1 MVDKHSQSFFGQ
13 STGLTLLSS
22 SRSDPYLYFK
32 CIQKKQNGSWE
43 KPSAGEGK
51 TIKCNLDE
59 IIMILQVLKKNEKA
73 WSSFHNFND
82 SKTQISFKWDEKN
95 DKRLMIRIGKYS
107 KVLNYSQI
115 ELLRLLLKHILKEKI
130 EYATTSN
137 FTGNKKVPKE
147 NLKSVHNN
155 QVITPKSKG
164 ITIGNSEVNEGKI
177 SQIEGS
183 IKNST
188 DKALLINFN
197 NDTEIWIPKSTIK
210 SNYIIEDDSSQIFL
224 IDEWILKKNNLIIN

>member
-13 STGLTLLSS
+13 STGLTVLSS

-32 CIQKKQNGSWE
+32 CIQKKQNGGWE

-51 TIKCNLDE
+51 TIKCNIDE
-59 IIMILQVLKKNEKA
+59 IIMILQVLKKKEKA
-73 WSSFHNFND
+73 WSSYHNFKD

-95 DKRLMIRIGKYS
+95 DKKLMIRIGKYS

-115 ELLRLLLKHILKEKI
+115 ELLRLLLKHIIKEKI
-130 EYATTSN
+130 KYATTSN
-137 FTGNKKVPKE
+137 FTGYKEESKK
-147 NLKSVHNN
+147 NLKSVHEN

-164 ITIGNSEVNEGKI
+164 ITTGNSEVYEGKT
-177 SQIEGS
+177 SQIVGS

-188 DKALLINFN
+188 EKALLINFN
-197 NDTEIWIPKSTIK
+197 NDLEIWIPRSTIK
-210 SNYIIEDDSSQIFL
+210 STYNIEDDSNQTFL
-224 IDEWILKKNNLIIN
+224 IDEWILRKNNLNN

>member
-13 STGLTLLSS
+13 STGITVLSS
-22 SRSDPYLYFK
+22 SRSDPSLYFK

-59 IIMILQVLKKNEKA
+59 IIMILQVLKKNQKV
-73 WSSFHNFND
+73 WSSFHNFKD

-95 DKRLMIRIGKYS
+95 DKKLMIRIGKYS
-107 KVLNYSQI
+107 KVLSYSQI

-137 FTGNKKVPKE
+137 FTGNKKMTKE
-147 NLKSVHNN
+147 NLKNVHDN
-155 QVITPKSKG
+155 QVGTPKSKV
-164 ITIGNSEVNEGKI
+164 INIGNTEINEGKT

-188 DKALLINFN
+188 EKALLINFDN
-197 NDTEIWIPKSTIK
+197 NTEIWIPRSTIK
-210 SNYIIEDDSSQIFL
+210 STYNIEDDSNQTFL
-224 IDEWILKKNNLIIN
+224 IDEWILKKNNLFN

>member
-13 STGLTLLSS
+13 STGLTVLSS
-22 SRSDPYLYFK
+22 SRSDPYLFFK
-32 CIQKKQNGSWE
+32 CIQKKQNGKWE
-43 KPSAGEGK
+43 KPSTGEGK

-59 IIMILQVLKKNEKA
+59 IIMILQVLEKNERA
-73 WSSFHNFND
+73 WSSFHNFKE
-82 SKTQISFKWDEKN
+82 SKTQISFKWDETN
-95 DKRLMIRIGKYS
+95 DKKLIIKIGKYS
-107 KVLNYSQI
+107 KVLNFSQV

-137 FTGNKKVPKE
+137 FIGNEKGLKE
-147 NLKSVHNN
+147 NLKNFHDN
-155 QVITPKSKG
+155 QVLAPKSRG
-164 ITIGNSEVNEGKI
+164 MTIEDREVNEGKT

-197 NDTEIWIPKSTIK
+197 NDNEIWIPRSTIK
-210 SNYIIEDDSSQIFL
+210 SNYNIEDDSNQTFL
-224 IDEWILKKNNLIIN
+224 IEEWILKKNKLIIN

>member
-51 TIKCNLDE
+51 TIKCSLDE
-59 IIMILQVLKKNEKA
+59 LIMILQVLKKNEKA

-95 DKRLMIRIGKYS
+95 DKRLLIRIGKYS
-107 KVLNYSQI
+107 KILNYSQI

-137 FTGNKKVPKE
+137 FTGSKKIP
-147 NLKSVHNN
+147 STYDN
-155 QVITPKSKG
+155 QVITSKSKG
-164 ITIGNSEVNEGKI
+164 VPNGKSEVNEGKT

-188 DKALLINFN
+188 ERALLLNFN

-210 SNYIIEDDSSQIFL
+210 SNYNIEDDSSQIFL
-224 IDEWILKKNNLIIN
+224 IEEWILKKNNLIIN

>member
-32 CIQKKQNGSWE
+32 CIQKKQDGSWE

-59 IIMILQVLKKNEKA
+59 IIMILQVLKKNQKV
-73 WSSFHNFND
+73 WSSFHNFKD

-95 DKRLMIRIGKYS
+95 DRRLMIRIGKYS
-107 KVLNYSQI
+107 KILNFSQV

-137 FTGNKKVPKE
+137 FLGNRKVPNE
-147 NLKSVHNN
+147 NVKNVNNN
-155 QVITPKSKG
+155 QAIPKSRSME
-164 ITIGNSEVNEGKI
+164 NSEVNEKKV
-177 SQIEGS
+177 SQIEGL

-197 NDTEIWIPKSTIK
+197 NDKEIWIPKSTIK
-210 SNYIIEDDSSQIFL
+210 SNYKTEEDSNQTFL
-224 IDEWILKKNNLIIN
+224 IAEWILKKNNLIID

>member
-1 MVDKHSQSFFGQ
+1 MRNMVDKHSQSFFGQ
-13 STGLTLLSS
+13 STGITVLSP

-59 IIMILQVLKKNEKA
+59 LIMILQVLKKNEKA

-95 DKRLMIRIGKYS
+95 DKKLMIKIGKYS
-107 KVLNYSQI
+107 KVLNFSQV
-115 ELLRLLLKHILKEKI
+115 ELLRLLLKHMLKEKI

-137 FTGNKKVPKE
+137 FIGNKKASKE
-147 NLKSVHNN
+147 NIKKFKEN
-155 QVITPKSKG
+155 QIIAPKSKE
-164 ITIGNSEVNEGKI
+164 NSKVDEGKI

-210 SNYIIEDDSSQIFL
+210 SNYNIEDDSSQRFL
-224 IDEWILKKNNLIIN
+224 IDEWILKKNNLIYN

>member
-32 CIQKKQNGSWE
+32 CIQKKQDGSWE

-59 IIMILQVLKKNEKA
+59 IIMILQVLKKNEKG
-73 WSSFHNFND
+73 WSSFHNFKD

-107 KVLNYSQI
+107 KVLNFSQV

-137 FTGNKKVPKE
+137 FPGNRKVPNE
-147 NLKSVHNN
+147 NVKNINNN
-155 QVITPKSKG
+155 QATPKSRG
-164 ITIGNSEVNEGKI
+164 INIESSEVNEKKV

-183 IKNST
+183 IKSST

-197 NDTEIWIPKSTIK
+197 DDNEIWIPKSTIK
-210 SNYIIEDDSSQIFL
+210 SNYNTDEESNQTFL
-224 IDEWILKKNNLIIN
+224 IDEWILRKNNLIIN

>member
-73 WSSFHNFND
+73 WSSFHSFKE
-82 SKTQISFKWDEKN
+82 SKTQISFKWDENN
-95 DKRLMIRIGKYS
+95 DKKLMIKIGKYS
-107 KVLNYSQI
+107 KVLNYSQV

-137 FTGNKKVPKE
+137 FIGNKKAPKE
-147 NLKSVHNN
+147 NLKSAHNN

-164 ITIGNSEVNEGKI
+164 ITIENREVNEGKT

-188 DKALLINFN
+188 EKALLINFN
-197 NDTEIWIPKSTIK
+197 NDIEIWIPRSTIK
-210 SNYIIEDDSSQIFL
+210 SNYNIEDDSSQIFL
-224 IDEWILKKNNLIIN
+224 IDDWILKKNNIIHN

>member
-13 STGLTLLSS
+13 STGITVLSS
-22 SRSDPYLYFK
+22 SRSDPSLYFK

-59 IIMILQVLKKNEKA
+59 IIMILQVLKKNQKV
-73 WSSFHNFND
+73 WSSFHNFKD

-95 DKRLMIRIGKYS
+95 DKKLMIRIGKYS
-107 KVLNYSQI
+107 KVLSYSQI

-137 FTGNKKVPKE
+137 FTGNKKMTKE
-147 NLKSVHNN
+147 NLKNVHDN
-155 QVITPKSKG
+155 QVGTPKSKV
-164 ITIGNSEVNEGKI
+164 INIGTTEINEGKT

-188 DKALLINFN
+188 EKALLINFDN
-197 NDTEIWIPKSTIK
+197 NTEIWIPRSTIK
-210 SNYIIEDDSSQIFL
+210 STYNIEDDSNQTFL
-224 IDEWILKKNNLIIN
+224 IDEWILKKNNLFN

>member
-22 SRSDPYLYFK
+22 SRNDPYLYFK
-32 CIQKKQNGSWE
+32 CIKKKQNGSWE

-95 DKRLMIRIGKYS
+95 FPRGVDDI
-107 KVLNYSQI
+107 
-115 ELLRLLLKHILKEKI
+115 
-130 EYATTSN
+130 
-137 FTGNKKVPKE
+137 VPF
-147 NLKSVHNN
+147 
-155 QVITPKSKG
+155 ITPFVDNAKNRQYLQRKNYKLQFSDYNWDV
-164 ITIGNSEVNEGKI
+164 NSLQSVTK
-177 SQIEGS
+177 
-183 IKNST
+183 
-188 DKALLINFN
+188 
-197 NDTEIWIPKSTIK
+197 
-210 SNYIIEDDSSQIFL
+210 
-224 IDEWILKKNNLIIN
+224 

>member
-32 CIQKKQNGSWE
+32 CIQKRQDGSWE

-59 IIMILQVLKKNEKA
+59 LIMILQVLKKNEKG
-73 WSSFHNFND
+73 WSSFHNFKD
-82 SKTQISFKWDEKN
+82 SKTQISFKWDEKS

-107 KVLNYSQI
+107 KVLNFSQV

-130 EYATTSN
+130 KYATTSN
-137 FTGNKKVPKE
+137 FTGNRKVPNE
-147 NLKSVHNN
+147 NVKNFNTN
-155 QVITPKSKG
+155 QVTPKTKG
-164 ITIGNSEVNEGKI
+164 MNIESSEVNEKKV

-183 IKNST
+183 IKSST
-188 DKALLINFN
+188 DKALLITFN
-197 NDTEIWIPKSTIK
+197 DDIELWIPRSTIK
-210 SNYIIEDDSSQIFL
+210 SNYNIEEDSNQTFI
-224 IDEWILKKNNLIIN
+224 IDEWILKKNNLVN

>member
-13 STGLTLLSS
+13 STGITVLSP

-59 IIMILQVLKKNEKA
+59 LIMILQVLKKNEKA

-95 DKRLMIRIGKYS
+95 DKKLMIKIGKYS
-107 KVLNYSQI
+107 KVLNFSQV
-115 ELLRLLLKHILKEKI
+115 ELLRLLLKHMLKEKI

-137 FTGNKKVPKE
+137 FIGNKKASKE
-147 NLKSVHNN
+147 NIKKFKEN
-155 QVITPKSKG
+155 QIIAPKSKE
-164 ITIGNSEVNEGKI
+164 NSKVDEGKI

-210 SNYIIEDDSSQIFL
+210 SNYNIEDDSSQRFL
-224 IDEWILKKNNLIIN
+224 IDEWILKKNNLIYN

>member
-107 KVLNYSQI
+107 KVLNYSQV

-224 IDEWILKKNNLIIN
+224 IDEWIIKKNNLIIN

>member
-13 STGLTLLSS
+13 STGITVLSP

-59 IIMILQVLKKNEKA
+59 IIMILQVLKKNQKV
-73 WSSFHNFND
+73 WSSFHNFKD

-95 DKRLMIRIGKYS
+95 DKKLMIRIGKYS
-107 KVLNYSQI
+107 KVLSYSQI

-137 FTGNKKVPKE
+137 FTGNKKMTKE
-147 NLKSVHNN
+147 NLKNVHDN
-155 QVITPKSKG
+155 QVGTPKSKV
-164 ITIGNSEVNEGKI
+164 INIGNTEINEGKT

-188 DKALLINFN
+188 EKALLINFDN
-197 NDTEIWIPKSTIK
+197 NTEIWIPRSTIK
-210 SNYIIEDDSSQIFL
+210 STYNIEDDSNQTFL
-224 IDEWILKKNNLIIN
+224 IDEWILKKNNLFN

>member
-59 IIMILQVLKKNEKA
+59 IIMILQVLEKNEKV
-73 WSSFHNFND
+73 WSSFHSFKD
-82 SKTQISFKWDEKN
+82 SKTQISFKWDDNN
-95 DKRLMIRIGKYS
+95 DKKLMVKIGKYS
-107 KVLNYSQI
+107 KVLNFSQV
-115 ELLRLLLKHILKEKI
+115 ELLRLLLKHMLKEKI

-137 FTGNKKVPKE
+137 FIGNKKVSKE
-147 NLKSVHNN
+147 NIKNFQENQIIAQKSIEN
-155 QVITPKSKG
+155 SK
-164 ITIGNSEVNEGKI
+164 VNEGKT

-183 IKNST
+183 IKGST

-197 NDTEIWIPKSTIK
+197 NDTEIWIPRSTIK
-210 SNYIIEDDSSQIFL
+210 SNYNIEDDSNQIFL
-224 IDEWILKKNNLIIN
+224 IDEWILKKNNLIHN

>member
-13 STGLTLLSS
+13 STGITVLSS
-22 SRSDPYLYFK
+22 SRSDPSLYFK

-59 IIMILQVLKKNEKA
+59 IIMILQVLKKNQKV
-73 WSSFHNFND
+73 WSSFHNFKD

-95 DKRLMIRIGKYS
+95 DKKLMIRIGKYS
-107 KVLNYSQI
+107 KVLSYSQI

-137 FTGNKKVPKE
+137 FTGNKKMTKE
-147 NLKSVHNN
+147 NLKNVHDN
-155 QVITPKSKG
+155 QVGTPKSKV
-164 ITIGNSEVNEGKI
+164 INIGNTEINEGKT

-188 DKALLINFN
+188 EKALLINFDN
-197 NDTEIWIPKSTIK
+197 NTEIWIPRSTIK
-210 SNYIIEDDSSQIFL
+210 STYNIEDDSNQIFL
-224 IDEWILKKNNLIIN
+224 IDEWILKKNNLFN